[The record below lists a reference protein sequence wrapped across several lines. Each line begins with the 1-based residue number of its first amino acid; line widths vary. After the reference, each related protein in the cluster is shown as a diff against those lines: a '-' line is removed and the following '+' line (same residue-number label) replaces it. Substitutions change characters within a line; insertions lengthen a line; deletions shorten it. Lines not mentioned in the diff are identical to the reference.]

1 MMKLLFQLCFLV
13 LATSSVLR
21 GQNVTSP
28 TQVASHDSGDQDP
41 GNLTTLQHL
50 NQTNDDLEKA
60 ADNTSMARPTPEPS
74 GPTSPPSSVTTVAF
88 PGGESSEGPID
99 DSVSTSKSST
109 SSKPVPADR
118 SSSAWGYIFLVLI
131 IILIIALCIILFML
145 RRASRTYSFDLQRPA
160 PSSNVYEPTCT
171 FGQVYLDDLEG
182 SAHKDVI
189 SEDLSTTP
197 VPNGTS
203 PPLEEKAA
211 DEENAPQEQPEAS
224 DLQNSSSS
232 SSSSLSGDDQAE
244 KKSNQM
250 SSNNLFFDA
259 AEELPQQQLNENNNN
274 PSGGSSSPFV
284 EINLDEPPWSDQ
296 LLTSPQLTSMV
307 LPFSPFSFSPSST
320 SS

>member
-1 MMKLLFQLCFLV
+1 MIPQCYKFQ
-13 LATSSVLR
+13 
-21 GQNVTSP
+21 
-28 TQVASHDSGDQDP
+28 
-41 GNLTTLQHL
+41 NLT
-50 NQTNDDLEKA
+50 N
-60 ADNTSMARPTPEPS
+60 
-74 GPTSPPSSVTTVAF
+74 VF
-88 PGGESSEGPID
+88 F
-99 DSVSTSKSST
+99 ST
-109 SSKPVPADR
+109 
-118 SSSAWGYIFLVLI
+118 GYVILVLI
-131 IILIIALCIILFML
+131 IILIIVLCIILFML

-160 PSSNVYEPTCT
+160 PCSNLYEPTGT

-182 SAHKDVI
+182 STHKDVI

-224 DLQNSSSS
+224 DPQNSSSS

-259 AEELPQQQLNENNNN
+259 AEEPPQQQLNENNNN
-274 PSGGSSSPFV
+274 PCGSSNPFV

-296 LLTSPQLTSMV
+296 LLTSPQPTSLV